1 MDKDLQQPAKNWEK
15 AFIEFMKKYV
25 EEDMPDFMDI
35 AFSSERSIEDE
46 LDRASKG
53 EFLTVSIS
61 YLLMFI
67 YISLALGEADSWS
80 RIFVNRVLL
89 KKNSN

>member
-80 RIFVNRVLL
+80 RIFVNRALL
-89 KKNSN
+89 KK